1 MRLRSARQVW
11 HDATL
16 TSCRSS
22 FEALVEIE
30 RLGIRVQT
38 TDISHAFG
46 QIVHSVLAGHV
57 LSAIDK
63 LPSHVRA
70 FGNAMYAANPSA
82 DDLDTARH
90 MVFNMAYTTYNSR
103 MYAKKYDKALYVA
116 MAVFDGYRRRH
127 QGGQSEGQDMFPS
140 PKAFRAHVLDEYGV
154 ELPSERWGRD
164 WKPFIGHCGRAC
176 DEMDRQALAPIGAL
190 LYRLKETA

>member
-1 MRLRSARQVW
+1 MRLSSARQVW

-16 TSCRSS
+16 TNCRSS

-38 TDISHAFG
+38 TDISHASG

-57 LSAIDK
+57 LSAIDR

-70 FGNAMYAANPSA
+70 FGNAMYSANPSA

-140 PKAFRAHVLDEYGV
+140 PIAFRAHVLDEYGV
-154 ELPSERWGRD
+154 ELQSIAWDREWGD
-164 WKPFIGHCGRAC
+164 FIRCCETAC
-176 DEMDRQALAPIGAL
+176 DDMDRLSLAPIGAL

>member
-1 MRLRSARQVW
+1 MRLSSARQVW

-16 TSCRSS
+16 TNCRSS
-22 FEALVEIE
+22 FEALVGIE

-38 TDISHAFG
+38 TDISHASG

-140 PKAFRAHVLDEYGV
+140 PASFRGYLEDEYGV

-164 WKPFIGHCGRAC
+164 WEPFIEHCSRAC
-176 DEMDRQALAPIGAL
+176 DEMDRQTLAPIGAL